1 MKASLTVLLLVAA
14 TVLIGVPTAYGN
26 NCQRCLAYNHNNY
39 NACSY
44 FCRRRLSETDED
56 VVSPTSSRRRLNNCQ
71 RCLAYN
77 YNNYNAC
84 GYFCKRRLSETDE
97 DETLALDEDEMVFTK
112 SRRLNYQCQLCKV
125 RNPGYHSA
133 CSWVC

>member
-1 MKASLTVLLLVAA
+1 MKASLTILLLVAA

-26 NCQRCLAYNHNNY
+26 NCRSCLAYNSPS
-39 NACSY
+39 ACGY

-56 VVSPTSSRRRLNNCQ
+56 VVSPTTSRRLNYACNLCRAQNPGYTSACSYVCRRRLS
-71 RCLAYN
+71 
-77 YNNYNAC
+77 
-84 GYFCKRRLSETDE
+84 KTDE
-97 DETLALDEDEMVFTK
+97 DETLALDEDEMVFSK

>member
-14 TVLIGVPTAYGN
+14 TVLIGVPTAYG
-26 NCQRCLAYNHNNY
+26 
-39 NACSY
+39 
-44 FCRRRLSETDED
+44 
-56 VVSPTSSRRRLNNCQ
+56 NNCQ